1 MGYSL
6 IVLLFTTIFC
16 YSSTVPQTLLEYLP
30 TEANTLSST
39 TIETK
44 QVQLPENAHLLAE
57 SLGIINQDIHLVGHN
72 TTITPNKVERSLNN
86 FQSDEPEAQTRY
98 HSKCDNSVAKS
109 VSKRLFMLNLQ
120 NSTVN
125 VQQVTIDNNERESSI
140 FLVESS
146 TVLFEEGKLVSCG
159 LESPFLVVNSEES
172 PTRFGSR
179 IVVSSS
185 EIVWKEDAQPPLVD
199 TLSTSAAVSVFGSG
213 LRLDSKILSSGTGP
227 LFSFGLHP
235 STGEIVPLRPDST
248 TTTHLSACSLVNMS
262 SSCAS
267 NCESL
272 PSLKF
277 GSCVSQTLVGCS
289 LSRSSNHQSG
299 TGMLDINMGGSLLC
313 QNTTFSHCT
322 HTSNAAKT
330 EQSKNYNS
338 THSQYTLPTGV
349 TSLSFILCTFNT
361 MTYSEKEGEYG
372 GAAIY
377 LPDVSSTLSVSKCF
391 FHKCTVTGKSNDGG
405 AIRYSSKATGTG
417 LTVSDSSFTECAS
430 TGNYEFNTAGAIISE
445 ISGSSTISNCFF
457 EKCWAKGRGGALYL
471 INTPSTLSNCAF
483 LECSTNTYGGGVL
496 FRTVPSA
503 KMTSVQFRACKAN
516 GTVSSRDV
524 ATLTMSATLLNSTSI
539 QFCDSTSGSP
549 NIYHCDTT
557 SSDGS
562 LIPQVGRSAAVVSSS
577 VEIVGT
583 TATVSMTM
591 SEKIKGQMG
600 VLLEGAN
607 VPRLIFLTFG
617 TSTTASADFAL
628 STTTILPTLASGKTY
643 TLRSWSFPY
652 GQAGVDGVTGSTA
665 NPTTAS
671 ITISGYH
678 FREGSYEMKVKT
690 ANQNELTISLTSP
703 TLSSLSGTF
712 GMSATESSK
721 LRYAREYE
729 VKCIVFNSTSLSKPS
744 PLTFSIPYPSA
755 RLTNIA
761 QVNSTDWLTLSFEGS
776 GFVAESYIIALSG
789 RDEDGQTQETTIT
802 LAPTSLTAL
811 PVVNMSLYPLDEAS
825 LRYGMEYTITSMIST
840 DTFQNVVLDV
850 TSFSTIPEPVRI
862 TTLTRSGY
870 DELDKTAFFSVEGR
884 VLVEG
889 AKYRINVLS
898 SSSAAFCFN
907 FTASST
913 TGGEGSAILFSAD
926 PLKVE
931 LDYDTEYTVSR
942 VEDAEGVELILHS
955 TFTFSTIEEPG
966 RVMRNGDAAALE
978 DRNRTTIA
986 LVGHN
991 MQVGT
996 FSLELVN
1003 VVDETEKPVIS
1014 ARFDSA
1020 TTGQASASLHPTVE
1034 LKYGETYRLVKMTTT
1049 IANARPVH
1057 VEPSLSF
1064 IVTDEPSRLTE
1075 VGTVVPEDD
1084 SRQVKMALTGIKM
1097 TNGPFSLTLN
1107 NSKTLTATFEA
1118 NGESGSMSAI
1128 LFSQEESKVDLK
1140 YDTEYTVTGLT
1151 DKENK
1156 PTFFHS
1162 SLSFRTPLEPTRLVK
1177 LNVAKYDDDKT
1188 RIFVE
1193 LIGSKLGTTGNYS
1206 VELSLDGSV
1215 KHTIDMSLTSESKWI
1230 GSALLYPSSSC
1241 ELEYGKTYDVS
1252 NFTHTLN
1259 SVTSS
1264 RFFESNTLEIDA
1276 EPARITT
1283 LTRSGYDELDKTA
1296 FFSVEG
1302 RVLVEGE
1309 SYRINVLSSSSAAF
1323 CFNFTASSTTG
1334 GEGSA
1339 ILFSADPSK
1348 VELDYDTEYT
1358 VSRVE
1363 DAEGVELILH
1373 STFTFSTIEEPGRV
1387 MRNGDAAAL
1396 EDRNRTTIALVGHNM
1411 QVGTFSLELVNVVDE
1426 TEKPVISARFDS
1438 ATTGQASASLHPT
1451 VELKYGGTYR
1461 LVKMT
1466 TTMAN
1471 ARPVHVEPSLSFIVG
1486 VEPSRLTEIGTVVA
1500 EDSDRRVKIGLT
1512 GIKMTNGPFSLTL
1525 NNSKTLTATFEANG
1539 ESGSMSAILFSQEES
1554 KVDLKYDTEYTVTG
1568 LTDKENKPT
1577 FFHSS
1582 LSFRTPAEPTRL
1594 VKLNVAKY
1602 DDDKTRI
1609 FVELIGSKLGT
1620 TGNYSVELSLDG
1632 DVIHTIDFSL
1642 TSESKWIGSALLYPS
1657 SSCELEYGKTYD
1669 VSNFTH
1675 TLNSVTSS
1683 RFFESN
1689 TLEIDAEPARITTL
1703 TLSGYDELDK
1713 TAFFS
1718 VEGRVLVEGA
1728 KYRINVLS
1736 SSSAAFC
1743 FNFTASSTTG
1753 GEGSAILFSA
1763 DPSKVEL
1770 DYDTAYTVS
1779 RVEDAE
1785 GVELI
1790 LHSTFT
1796 FSTIEEPGRVMR
1808 NGDAAALEDRNRTT
1822 IALVGHNMQVGTF
1835 SLELVN
1841 VVDETEKPV
1850 ISARFD
1856 SATTGQA
1863 SASLHPTVELKYG
1876 ETYRLVKMTTTI
1888 ANARPVHV
1896 EPSLS
1901 FIVTDEPSRLT
1912 EVGTV
1917 VPEDDSRQVKMAL
1930 TGIKMTNGPFS
1941 LTLNNSKTLTATFEA
1956 NGESGS
1962 MSAILFSQEESK
1974 VDLKYDTEYTVTG
1987 LTDKENKPTFFHSS
2001 LSFRTPLEPTRLV
2014 KLNVAKYDD
2023 DKTRIFVELVGS
2035 KLGTTGNYSVELS
2048 LDGSVKHTIDMS
2060 LTSESK
2066 WIGSALLYPSSSCEL
2081 EYGKTYDVSNFT
2093 HTLNS
2098 VTSSRFFESNTLEIG
2113 IEPARIESFYS
2124 ATLNNARSMLTAKF
2138 TGREFKSEMG
2148 PVLLKS
2154 GTNTF
2159 ESVGNVRFVNSA
2171 NCEADFMVGDSE
2183 PGLVYDQSY
2192 SLATIDGGSSFFVN
2206 SDVSVR
2212 VPAPPLLTHV
2222 SFAPLNKLGISGLIL
2237 FEGTDLESNKEY
2249 IITLEPSFSFT
2260 IRISAST
2267 SASSSPV
2274 LVGWND
2280 SLPFGST
2287 FKIASI
2293 TPVDPMDGDVILKSL
2308 LSFNTSDRP
2317 TDLFIHLDSKSTDS
2331 SLFCGTFKNPCP
2343 TIESGWKIVNG
2354 LRFARPTLG
2363 IIDSTTLSSQLT
2375 VSEGMHVLLTHGSN
2389 SEPTLTI
2396 PSSATHSEG
2405 SGLIVVTMASLEIV
2419 DVDIVLDSPLSSF
2432 VLLSA
2437 SSSGLLL
2444 KDGLITQKHQNT
2456 LRNSNSDICSWSTGI
2471 IQTIDCEMNITNNKF
2486 TRISAGVINMNGGN
2500 VTIVSSFFSNNSPPD
2515 SSFTSI
2521 RRNIHCS
2528 GQGEIDLQILPTGG
2542 DGSKEYPSAWMSL
2555 EECVLSGE
2563 DAPIDAPL
2571 FIPTLSKS
2579 SQSKLEKKAGHFDV
2593 QIEGKTLIP
2602 CGLFLEVFEVSK
2614 DKREGK
2620 STNFELSQSSST
2632 SFTETAIS
2640 IKLPLSKLTSLDPN
2654 LEWRGRLVFGSDQI
2668 TSESFVIQQNSQ
2680 ERMSQSVKDNMKW
2693 WLPLVIVIAA
2703 SAILILFIVVFCYRR
2718 RHSKKEEGK
2727 KAKEEMDD
2735 TPEDLNIVK
2744 EEEYPNMAS
2753 TILDPNAH
2761 HSSFIAAKTEKS
2773 DPTNN
2778 IVPEPSIYVI
2788 PGQVNV
2794 LKVEAD
2800 AYGRE
2805 MIAESSANAGDTLYN
2820 RLHGTGKDTPLD
2832 RNKMRKDLVNSL
2844 KQIYRVRPTASVFS
2858 KLSPFWVFLD
2868 KLDNLSVRLS
2878 DVGETELQGGTGQQG
2893 YSQNMKKVGDD
2904 GKRWEPPEQAECKVE
2919 VDTSK
2924 VTVFRLG
2931 LLLWEITTGQI
2942 PFGETDGVNA
2952 QRQVGIGVLPRMD
2965 EVRPTELVDL
2975 ISDCLSLDPLNRPS
2989 LNDIEKRLS
2998 SIDSPTLVKENEAV
3012 HHPQRIEQVDHVFP
3026 GKPIGGN
3033 EAEEEWNVHEDHN
3046 TFSLSGSIE

>member
-1 MGYSL
+1 MVGESL
-6 IVLLFTTIFC
+6 LMLFVTLSCF
-16 YSSTVPQTLLEYLP
+16 SSTSPQNLQDYLP
-30 TEANTLSST
+30 TEVNTLSSSNLD
-39 TIETK
+39 IH
-44 QVQLPENAHLLAE
+44 QSQLPENAHLVAELLA
-57 SLGIINQDIHLVGHN
+57 IINQDIHLVGHN
-72 TTITPNKVERSLNN
+72 TTITPEKVETRFRSKHEL
-86 FQSDEPEAQTRY
+86 SKSMSGMKGQT
-98 HSKCDNSVAKS
+98 
-109 VSKRLFMLNLQ
+109 MLSLQ
-120 NSTVN
+120 NSTVH
-125 VQQVTIDNNERESSI
+125 VRRVAIDNSERESRI
-140 FLVESS
+140 FFINSS

-159 LESPFLVVNSEES
+159 LESPFLVVSSEES
-172 PTRFGSR
+172 LSRFGSR

-213 LRLDSKILSSGTGP
+213 LRFDSKILSSGTGP

-235 STGEIVPLRPDST
+235 STEEIVPLRPDST

-299 TGMLDINMGGSLLC
+299 TGMLDINMGGSLHC
-313 QNTTFSHCT
+313 QNSSFSHCT
-322 HTSNAAKT
+322 RTSNSAKT
-330 EQSKNYNS
+330 EQYKHYNS
-338 THSQYTLPTGV
+338 THSPYTLPTGA
-349 TSLSFILCTFNT
+349 TSLSFILCTFDT
-361 MTYSEKEGEYG
+361 MTYSEKEGAYG
-372 GAAIY
+372 GAAIF
-377 LPDVSSTLSVSKCF
+377 LSGVSAPLSVSKCF
-391 FHKCTVTGKSNDGG
+391 FHKCTVTKSDNDGG
-405 AIRYSSKATGTG
+405 AIRYISTTTGTG

-430 TGNYEFNTAGAIISE
+430 TSEHQFSTAGAVISE
-445 ISGSSTISNCFF
+445 IPGSSTISNCFF

-524 ATLTMSATLLNSTSI
+524 ATITMSTTLLNSTSV

-617 TSTTASADFAL
+617 TSTTPSTTATADFTL
-628 STTTILPTLASGKTY
+628 SSTTILPTLESGKKY
-643 TLRSWSFPY
+643 TIRSWSFPY
-652 GQAGVDGVTGSTA
+652 GKAGVDGVTGSTA

-678 FREGSYEMKVKT
+678 FREGSYQMKVKT

-712 GMSATESSK
+712 GMSATDSSK

-850 TSFSTIPEPVRI
+850 NSFSTIPEPVRI

-889 AKYRINVLS
+889 ATYKINVLS

-926 PLKVE
+926 PSKVE
-931 LDYDTEYTVSR
+931 LDYDTAYTVSR

-991 MQVGT
+991 MQIGT

-1003 VVDETEKPVIS
+1003 VVDETEKPVITAS
-1014 ARFDSA
+1014 FDSA

-1034 LKYGETYRLVKMTTT
+1034 LKYGGTYRLVKMTTT
-1049 IANARPVH
+1049 MANARPVH

-1064 IVTDEPSRLTE
+1064 IVGVEPSRLTE
-1075 VGTVVPEDD
+1075 IGTVVAEDSD
-1084 SRQVKMALTGIKM
+1084 RRVKIGLTGIKM

-1107 NSKTLTATFEA
+1107 NTKTLTATFEA
-1118 NGESGSMSAI
+1118 DGESGSMSAI
-1128 LFSQEESKVDLK
+1128 LFTQDDSKVDLE

-1151 DKENK
+1151 DKASQ

-1162 SLSFRTPLEPTRLVK
+1162 SLSFRTPVEPARLVK

-1193 LIGSKLGTTGNYS
+1193 LIGEKLGTTGNYS

-1411 QVGTFSLELVNVVDE
+1411 QVGTFLLELVNVVDE

-1451 VELKYGGTYR
+1451 VELKYGG
-1461 LVKMT
+1461 
-1466 TTMAN
+1466 
-1471 ARPVHVEPSLSFIVG
+1471 
-1486 VEPSRLTEIGTVVA
+1486 
-1500 EDSDRRVKIGLT
+1500 
-1512 GIKMTNGPFSLTL
+1512 
-1525 NNSKTLTATFEANG
+1525 
-1539 ESGSMSAILFSQEES
+1539 
-1554 KVDLKYDTEYTVTG
+1554 
-1568 LTDKENKPT
+1568 
-1577 FFHSS
+1577 
-1582 LSFRTPAEPTRL
+1582 
-1594 VKLNVAKY
+1594 
-1602 DDDKTRI
+1602 
-1609 FVELIGSKLGT
+1609 
-1620 TGNYSVELSLDG
+1620 
-1632 DVIHTIDFSL
+1632 
-1642 TSESKWIGSALLYPS
+1642 
-1657 SSCELEYGKTYD
+1657 
-1669 VSNFTH
+1669 
-1675 TLNSVTSS
+1675 
-1683 RFFESN
+1683 
-1689 TLEIDAEPARITTL
+1689 
-1703 TLSGYDELDK
+1703 
-1713 TAFFS
+1713 
-1718 VEGRVLVEGA
+1718 
-1728 KYRINVLS
+1728 
-1736 SSSAAFC
+1736 
-1743 FNFTASSTTG
+1743 
-1753 GEGSAILFSA
+1753 
-1763 DPSKVEL
+1763 
-1770 DYDTAYTVS
+1770 
-1779 RVEDAE
+1779 
-1785 GVELI
+1785 
-1790 LHSTFT
+1790 
-1796 FSTIEEPGRVMR
+1796 
-1808 NGDAAALEDRNRTT
+1808 
-1822 IALVGHNMQVGTF
+1822 
-1835 SLELVN
+1835 
-1841 VVDETEKPV
+1841 
-1850 ISARFD
+1850 
-1856 SATTGQA
+1856 
-1863 SASLHPTVELKYG
+1863 
-1876 ETYRLVKMTTTI
+1876 TYRLVKMTTTI

-2098 VTSSRFFESNTLEIG
+2098 VTSSHFFEANTLQ
-2113 IEPARIESFYS
+2113 IEPEPSRIVSFVS
-2124 ATLNNARSMLTAKF
+2124 ATLNKDRLMMIAKF
-2138 TGREFKSEMG
+2138 GGRAFKSEMS
-2148 PVLLKS
+2148 PVLLKT

-2159 ESVGNVRFVNSA
+2159 ESIGNVRFVDSTH
-2171 NCEADFMVGDSE
+2171 CEADFMVGDSE
-2183 PGLVYDQSY
+2183 PGLVYEQSY
-2192 SLATIDGGSSFFVN
+2192 TLATKGGESSIFVN

-2222 SFAPLNKLGISGLIL
+2222 SFAPLNKLGVSGLVL
-2237 FEGTDLESNKEY
+2237 FEGTDLEADTEY
-2249 IITLEPSFSFT
+2249 QITLEPSFSFT
-2260 IRISAST
+2260 IRISNST
-2267 SASSSPV
+2267 SASSSPL
-2274 LVGWND
+2274 LVGWSD
-2280 SLPFGST
+2280 SLPFSTT
-2287 FKIASI
+2287 FKIVSI
-2293 TPVDPMDGDVILKSL
+2293 TPVDSSDGDVLNKSL

-2317 TDLFIHLDSKSTDS
+2317 TELFIHLDSKSTDS
-2331 SLFCGTFKNPCP
+2331 SLFCGTFEHPCA

-2354 LRFARPTLG
+2354 LAFARPTLG

-2405 SGLIVVTMASLEIV
+2405 SGLIVVTNSSLEILN
-2419 DVDIVLDSPLSSF
+2419 VDIVLNSPLSSF
-2432 VLLSA
+2432 VLISA
-2437 SSSGLLL
+2437 SSSSLLL

-2456 LRNSNSDICSWSTGI
+2456 LPDSNSDICSWSTGI
-2471 IQTIDCEMNITNNKF
+2471 IQTTDCELNVTFNAF
-2486 TRISAGVINMNGGN
+2486 TRISAGAINMKGGN
-2500 VTIVSSFFSNNSPPD
+2500 LTLTSSSFSDNTPPD
-2515 SSFTSI
+2515 SSFTSS

-2528 GQGEIDLQILPTGG
+2528 EQGEIDLQILPTVG
-2542 DGSKEYPSAWMSL
+2542 DGSKQYPSAWMSL
-2555 EECVLSGE
+2555 EECVLSGK

-2571 FIPTLSKS
+2571 FIPTLSKTS
-2579 SQSKLEKKAGHFDV
+2579 HSKLEKKAGHFDV

-2620 STNFELSQSSST
+2620 STNFELTQSSST
-2632 SFTETAIS
+2632 SFTETAIAFNLS
-2640 IKLPLSKLTSLDPN
+2640 LSKLTSLDPN
-2654 LEWRGRLVFGSDQI
+2654 LEWRGRLVFGNDQV
-2668 TSESFVIQQNSQ
+2668 TSESIMIQQNSQ

-2693 WLPLVIVIAA
+2693 WLPLVIVLAS
-2703 SAILILFIVVFCYRR
+2703 SAILIIFIIVLCCRR
-2718 RHSKKEEGK
+2718 RNSKKEEGK
-2727 KAKEEMDD
+2727 KAKEEMDN
-2735 TPEDLNIVK
+2735 TPEDLDIVK

-2753 TILDPNAH
+2753 TIIDPTAH
-2761 HSSFIAAKTEKS
+2761 HSSFIAAKTDQS
-2773 DPTNN
+2773 NPTNK
-2778 IVPEPSIYVI
+2778 IPPEPSISVI
-2788 PGQVNV
+2788 PGQICV
-2794 LKVEAD
+2794 LKMEAD
-2800 AYGRE
+2800 VYGRE
-2805 MIAESSANAGDTLYN
+2805 VIKEGYANAGDTLYN

-2832 RNKMRKDLVNSL
+2832 RKKMRHDLVASL

-2868 KLDNLSVRLS
+2868 QFDKISVRIS
-2878 DVGETELQGGTGQQG
+2878 DVGETEHQGDIGQQG
-2893 YSQNMKKVGDD
+2893 FSQNVKKVVDD
-2904 GKRWEPPEQAECKVE
+2904 GKRWEPPEQAECKAE

-2924 VTVFRLG
+2924 VAVFRLG

-2965 EVRPTELVDL
+2965 EVRPAELVDL

-2989 LNDIEKRLS
+2989 LNDIETRLS

-3026 GKPIGGN
+3026 GKPVKGN
-3033 EAEEEWNVHEDHN
+3033 EAEEVWNDHEDHH
-3046 TFSLSGSIE
+3046 TFSLSGTID